1 MEPEAARR
9 KAFEVFFKLKKFTI
23 SRESMECVYHN
34 IKIISPSICVQLLAQ
49 EGVLRLLG
57 DLGTRPTPPRG
68 PDPAPAP
75 RAPDPETPPPTQ
87 TLLLPSRSL
96 NSGLNLFPPLFLSHH
111 QLSPAF
117 ILVSAKCGSKVKS
130 CTYAHSPSTPYPGPP
145 TTPSSVDPTLGDGP
159 HPPGWTPPSG

>member
-23 SRESMECVYHN
+23 SRESMECVYYS
-34 IKIISPSICVQLLAQ
+34 IKTISSPSICVQLQPQ
-49 EGVLRLLG
+49 EGVLGLLG

-68 PDPAPAP
+68 AAPARAP
-75 RAPDPETPPPTQ
+75 TAPDPETPPPTQ

-96 NSGLNLFPPLFLSHH
+96 TSGLDLFPPLFLSHH

-117 ILVSAKCGSKVKS
+117 ILVSAKCGSKVKG
-130 CTYAHSPSTPYPGPP
+130 CNCAQGPPTPYPGPP
-145 TTPSSVDPTLGDGP
+145 TTPSSVDPTLRDGP
-159 HPPGWTPPSG
+159 HPPG